1 MDPSDAGH
9 LTQLRDALMQTLQ
22 PDMTTRK
29 AGEAMLAQAE
39 RAPGFT
45 MCMLKLMEVNSAP
58 DQRPVR
64 QGAAVYFKNFVKNNW
79 SADDGIGEVAIA
91 AADRD
96 AVKGSIVGL
105 MCHLPSN
112 EQKQLSEAL
121 STIAKYDFPAAW
133 PGLLPSLNEQLG
145 SGNLSIINGVLAT
158 ANAIFKRFRWVEKT
172 DALYAVLAQC
182 LAEFNAPLL
191 AIFQQLCTLAGSSQ
205 DKAQLVLI
213 FSALRL
219 VARIF
224 YSLNWQDIPEFYE
237 DNMAP
242 WMQGFQFF
250 LDNYSNPLL
259 VDEDEEDEPGPVE
272 VLQTAVIENLNLYCD
287 KYEEEFQP
295 HLPGFTQRVWALLTT
310 LNKQAKYDT
319 LATTAIKF
327 LTSIISKEMHKAMFE
342 PAGVLKQICENIVVP
357 NLWAREIDEELFE
370 DNPVEFIRNDI
381 EGSDADTRRRAACNL
396 VRGMLKHFKPQVTA
410 LCFEQMNVLLGR
422 YKNPPNDW
430 KAKDACIA
438 LVFALVVEAQTK
450 EGGVTQFN
458 AEVPLHPFYMSE
470 ILPELNAAQ
479 GVNHLPL
486 VRAGTIKFVS
496 TFRNQLATMV
506 DAAHFGSL
514 FQLLAKH
521 LAAESHVVHT
531 YAAQAI
537 ERFLHMKAPGAAP
550 AAAGAPRALF
560 FGKEQLKPYLQEVFT
575 SLFDLVDRLLPT
587 ENEYV
592 MKAIMRVINVA
603 GSDLVPHA
611 EMVIGRLSAI
621 LGRIAANPTNPSF
634 SHFLFESI
642 AALVD
647 AGCRTD
653 PGNVAGFEA
662 LLFPSI
668 NIVLQ
673 QNIDAITPYVYQVL
687 AQLLELRAPAGGIGP
702 AFTGMFTHVLAPVV
716 FERRGDVPAAV
727 RLICAYLSKGPT
739 EQAVAS
745 NLSGVLGVF
754 QKLVS
759 SKANEEHGF
768 ALINALVSAY
778 GAAPLEQFMNSICV
792 VLLQRSQTNKTI
804 KYSRHMVHFFVM
816 IAACHG
822 GAALSAKMDAIQPG
836 LFLNFFG
843 GSFIPHLP
851 KVCEKG
857 GRSKRAAQVGIVRI
871 LCEVPE
877 VAAAPPAFSATLK
890 LAVELCNGEPTAQDD
905 DEEGTGHIEL
915 AEEGY
920 TAGYARLVM
929 AKSTVVDPFQE
940 VPPAKA
946 FLVQSLARLAGT
958 GVAVGQM
965 AAAGDG
971 AAERAALLRQ
981 WAAAAGVALQL

>member
-1 MDPSDAGH
+1 MALNPADQGH
-9 LTQLRDALMQTLQ
+9 LVQLCEALTKTLE
-22 PDMTTRK
+22 PDTAIRK
-29 AGEAMLAQAE
+29 AGEDMLAQAE
-39 RAPGFT
+39 RAPGFS
-45 MCMLKLMEVNSAP
+45 MCMLKLMEVNSAA

-64 QGAAVYFKNFVKNNW
+64 QAAAIYFKNFVKNNW

-91 AADRD
+91 QADRD
-96 AVKGSIVGL
+96 GVKGALVGL

-121 STIAKYDFPAAW
+121 STIAKYDFPDRW
-133 PGLLPSLNEQLG
+133 PALLPSLVAQLG
-145 SGNLSIINGVLAT
+145 TGDLAIINGVLST

-182 LAEFNAPLL
+182 LAEFNEPLL
-191 AIFQQLCTLAGSSQ
+191 AIFQQLCTLAGTTQ
-205 DKAQLVLI
+205 DAAQLALI
-213 FSALRL
+213 FGALRTI
-219 VARIF
+219 ARIF
-224 YSLNWQDIPEFYE
+224 YSLNWQDIPEFFE

-242 WMQGFQFF
+242 WMQGFKFF
-250 LDNYSNPLL
+250 LDGYRNPLL
-259 VDEDEEDEPGPVE
+259 VDDDEEDESGPVE
-272 VLQTAVIENLNLYCD
+272 VLQTAIIENLNLYCD

-295 HLPGFTQRVWALLTT
+295 HLPGFTQNVWALLTSVG
-310 LNKQAKYDT
+310 KQAKYDT

-327 LTSIISKEMHKAMFE
+327 LTSVISKEMHKAMFE

-381 EGSDADTRRRAACNL
+381 EGSDADTRRSAACNL

-410 LCFEQMNVLLGR
+410 LCYEQMNVLLGR

-470 ILPELNAAQ
+470 VLPELNAPQ
-479 GVNHLPL
+479 GVNHLPI
-486 VRAGTIKFVS
+486 VRAGAIKFVS

-514 FQLLAKH
+514 FQLVTAH

-537 ERFLHMKAPGAAP
+537 ERFLHMKTPGAAP
-550 AAAGAPRALF
+550 AVAGAPRALF
-560 FGKEQLKPYLQEVFT
+560 FGKDQLKPYLQTVFT
-575 SLFDLVDRLLPT
+575 GLFDLADRLLPAR

-592 MKAIMRVINVA
+592 MKAIMRVLNVA

-647 AGCRTD
+647 HGCRTD

-673 QNIDAITPYVYQVL
+673 QNIDALTPYTYQVL
-687 AQLLELRAPAGGIGP
+687 AQLLELRAAAGGIGP
-702 AFTGMFTHVLAPVV
+702 AFTAMFTHVLAPVV
-716 FERRGDVPAAV
+716 FERRGDIPAAV
-727 RLICAYLSKGPT
+727 RLICAYISKGPG
-739 EQAVAS
+739 EAVVAS

-759 SKANEEHGF
+759 SKANEDHGF
-768 ALINALVSAY
+768 ALIGALVSAY
-778 GAAPLEQFMNSICV
+778 PAAPLEQFMNSIVV

-804 KYSRHMVHFFVM
+804 KYAKLMVQFFVTL
-816 IAACHG
+816 AASLG
-822 GAALSAKMDAIQPG
+822 GPALSTKLEAVQPG

-843 GSFIPHLP
+843 
-851 KVCEKG
+851 V
-857 GRSKRAAQVGIVRI
+857 
-871 LCEVPE
+871 
-877 VAAAPPAFSATLK
+877 
-890 LAVELCNGEPTAQDD
+890 
-905 DEEGTGHIEL
+905 
-915 AEEGY
+915 
-920 TAGYARLVM
+920 
-929 AKSTVVDPFQE
+929 
-940 VPPAKA
+940 
-946 FLVQSLARLAGT
+946 
-958 GVAVGQM
+958 
-965 AAAGDG
+965 
-971 AAERAALLRQ
+971 
-981 WAAAAGVALQL
+981 